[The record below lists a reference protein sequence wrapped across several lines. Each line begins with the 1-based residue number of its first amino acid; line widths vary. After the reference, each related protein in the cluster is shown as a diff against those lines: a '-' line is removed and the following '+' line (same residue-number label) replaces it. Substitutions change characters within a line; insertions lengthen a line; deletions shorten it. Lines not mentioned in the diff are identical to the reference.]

1 MLSTNASPTPSRPA
15 SVTGKASVRLR
26 FLLTFSLVCG
36 LLVIIGWASDLRG
49 AFHGMLLA
57 LSVAAFLPLLVVLA
71 CIVLFFVVC
80 LVAVMAGD
88 SDALSAADSVGLGEG
103 IVVYFKRILVPYYRF
118 LFTRRSPVFLGAV
131 SGFLLGTTL
140 LWALLTLIVLPGEV
154 CSLTRLTALQNAID
168 RYYKSHGKYPSPV
181 QDKWLGR
188 EVLSDADA
196 DWPACKAP
204 AAEPEGGDAVLLDGF
219 GQRIHYSV
227 AGRGRLA
234 SYGLRSLGYDGRQGD
249 DDICLTG
256 ETRGQAALDRV
267 AGAADSV
274 GRLFHGISG
283 KLALHHRW
291 AALRAASC
299 SSDSRG
305 RP

>member
-1 MLSTNASPTPSRPA
+1 MLSTNAGPTPSRPA
-15 SVTGKASVRLR
+15 PVTGKTSVRLR

-36 LLVIIGWASDLRG
+36 LLVIIGWVSDLRG

-71 CIVLFFVVC
+71 CIVLFFIAC

-118 LFTRRSPVFLGAV
+118 LFTRRSPIFLGAV
-131 SGFLLGTTL
+131 SGLLLGTTL
-140 LWALLTLIVLPGEV
+140 LWALLTLVVLPGEV
-154 CSLTRLTALQNAID
+154 CSLGRLTAMQDAID
-168 RYYKSHGKYPSPV
+168 GYYKLHGKYPSPV
-181 QDKWLGR
+181 QDRWFGQY
-188 EVLSDADA
+188 VLSDNQPN
-196 DWPACKAP
+196 WPVCKAP
-204 AAEPEGGDAVLLDGF
+204 SVETDSSNAVLLDGF
-219 GQRIHYSV
+219 GRRIHYSV

-234 SYGLRSLGYDGRQGD
+234 SYELGSFGYDGREDD

-256 ETRGQAALDRV
+256 ETRGQAAVDRV
-267 AGAADSV
+267 ANAVDSV
-274 GRLFHGISG
+274 RRLFHAASG
-283 KLALHHRW
+283 KPAPHHSW

-305 RP
+305 GH